1 MSKRKQYEG
10 YFVEDFLLDQE
21 FVLEVRTRSSEA
33 WDEFLSTHAYCK
45 QSMLE
50 AKRIIGLFDVKDE
63 LPLDALRK
71 ARLWEQIHNYN
82 QSTKATLRKMYL
94 YRSVAAAVMLAVVLA
109 AGLYLR
115 ESRNNQWYFEST
127 DASGKPELAKSTLI
141 LSDGNQVAL
150 ENKRSSLTVL
160 DSAKAIR
167 IDGDQIVSVKE
178 QERKKTRKEELNKVI
193 VPYGDETSLQLA
205 DGTKVWLNAG
215 SRIAF
220 PTEFENTR
228 KVHLEGEAYFEVSK
242 DSDRPFI
249 VSTHDIDVK
258 VYGTKFNVS
267 AYRNDDYTEAVLLE
281 GSISLVENKSVFKIE
296 TYMAPGQKA
305 TYARKTKDISLEKT
319 KTPELYTSWREGWYQ
334 FSDVDLTYVTHK
346 LERFYNVQFEFDD
359 DVISNSSRVSGKL
372 ELKKSLDE
380 VLTVLAKVSKTEY
393 QRLGDKV
400 ILSIPE

>member
-10 YFVEDFLLDQE
+10 YSVEDFLLDQE
-21 FVLEVRTRSSEA
+21 FVLEVKARNSET
-33 WDEFLSTHAYCK
+33 WEEFLRTHAYCK
-45 QSMLE
+45 QSMIE
-50 AKRIIGLFDVKDE
+50 ARRIIELFDVKDE

-71 ARLWEQIHNYN
+71 ARLWEQINTYN
-82 QSTKATLRKMYL
+82 QSTKATSRKIYL

-109 AGLYLR
+109 AGLYLT
-115 ESRNNQWYFEST
+115 ESRSNQWYFEST

-178 QERKKTRKEELNKVI
+178 QEQKKNRKEELNKVI

-205 DGTKVWLNAG
+205 DGTMVWLNAG

-220 PTEFENTR
+220 PTEFSNIR
-228 KVHLEGEAYFEVSK
+228 KVHLEGEAYFEVAK
-242 DSDRPFI
+242 DNNRPFI
-249 VSTHDIDVK
+249 VSTHDVDVK

-296 TYMAPGQKA
+296 TFMAPGQKA
-305 TYARKTKDISLEKT
+305 TYARPTKDILLEKT

-380 VLTVLAKVSKTEY
+380 VLAVLAKVSKTEY

>member
-10 YFVEDFLLDQE
+10 YTVEDFLLDHE
-21 FVLEVRTRSSEA
+21 FVQEVRTLSSEA
-33 WDEFLSTHAYCK
+33 WNEFLDNHAYCK

-50 AKRIIGLFDVKDE
+50 AKRIIGLFEVNEE
-63 LPLDALRK
+63 LPLDTLRK
-71 ARLWEQIHNYN
+71 AKLWEQINNYN
-82 QSTKATLRKMYL
+82 QSTKTTLRKIYL
-94 YRSVAAAVMLAVVLA
+94 YRSVAAAVFFAAVLA
-109 AGLYLR
+109 TGLYLR
-115 ESRNNQWYFEST
+115 ESRSNQWYFEST

-150 ENKRSSLTVL
+150 ENERSSLTVL
-160 DSAKAIR
+160 DSAKAIL
-167 IDGDQIVSVKE
+167 IDGDQIVSVEE
-178 QERKKTRKEELNKVI
+178 QIQKKNRKEELNKVI

-220 PTEFENTR
+220 PTEFTNTR
-228 KVHLEGEAYFEVSK
+228 KVHLEGEAYFEVVK
-242 DSDRPFI
+242 DSDKPFI
-249 VSTHDIDVK
+249 VSTHDVDVK

-281 GSISLVENKSVFKIE
+281 GSISLVENQSLFKKE
-296 TYMAPGQKA
+296 TLMVPGQKA
-305 TYARKTKDISLEKT
+305 IYAKQNKDISLEKT
-319 KTPELYTSWREGWYQ
+319 QTPELYTSWREGWYQ

-380 VLTVLAKVSKTEY
+380 VLSVLAKVSKTEY

>member
-10 YFVEDFLLDQE
+10 YSVEDFLLDQE

-50 AKRIIGLFDVKDE
+50 AKRIIGLFEVKDE

-94 YRSVAAAVMLAVVLA
+94 YRSVAAAVMSAVVLA

-115 ESRNNQWYFEST
+115 ESRSNQWYFEST
-127 DASGKPELAKSTLI
+127 DATGKPELAKSTLI

-178 QERKKTRKEELNKVI
+178 QEQKKNRKEELNKVI

-205 DGTKVWLNAG
+205 DGTMVWLNAG

-220 PTEFENTR
+220 PTEFESTR
-228 KVHLEGEAYFEVSK
+228 KVHLEGEAYFEVAK

-249 VSTHDIDVK
+249 VSTHDVDVK

-305 TYARKTKDISLEKT
+305 TYARKSKDISLGKT

>member
-10 YFVEDFLLDQE
+10 YSVEDFLLDQE
-21 FVLEVRTRSSEA
+21 FVQEVRTRSSEA

-45 QSMLE
+45 QSMSE
-50 AKRIIGLFDVKDE
+50 AKRIIVLFEVKDE
-63 LPLDALRK
+63 PPLDALRK
-71 ARLWEQIHNYN
+71 ARLWEQINNFN
-82 QSTKATLRKMYL
+82 QSTKNPRKIYL
-94 YRSVAAAVMLAVVLA
+94 YRSIAAAVVLAVVLA

-115 ESRNNQWYFEST
+115 ESRNNQWYFESA

-178 QERKKTRKEELNKVI
+178 QEQKKNRKEELNKVI

-205 DGTKVWLNAG
+205 DGTMVWLNAG

-228 KVHLEGEAYFEVSK
+228 KVHLEGEAYFEVAK

-281 GSISLVENKSVFKIE
+281 GSISLIENKSVFKIE
-296 TYMAPGQKA
+296 TFMAPGQKA
-305 TYARKTKDISLEKT
+305 TYARQTKDILLEKT

-380 VLTVLAKVSKTEY
+380 VLAVLAKVSKTEY

-400 ILSIPE
+400 ILSKPE